1 MTGQGA
7 KEAHGRNTFS
17 LGFGAILD
25 LGMEL
30 WWGVPW
36 KQSLGTVKFISE
48 QGKGVFRAERDIHAR
63 PGCGVRA

>member
-25 LGMEL
+25 LGMEP

-36 KQSLGTVKFISE
+36 KQSLGTVKFISD
-48 QGKGVFRAERDIHAR
+48 QGEGVF
-63 PGCGVRA
+63 